1 MKIWKSRT
9 VQALLAGTI
18 MVLSPLEL
26 AAQETERYTF
36 DIPAQDLGD
45 ALRTVAAT
53 AGWELYATADEINGV
68 SVPPLRGT
76 FTAKVAIE
84 KLLQGTTLVARFDKG
99 SVLIRGRSASAA
111 AAAQESEEA
120 IVVTGTRIE
129 GAPPAAPVITVTSQ
143 DIKNGGLADL
153 GEVARSLPQNF
164 GGGQNPGI
172 GSAQGTQNENV
183 NVNGASTFNLRGI
196 GPNATL
202 TLLNGNRFAYSG
214 TNSVIDVSA
223 IPVAAVERI
232 EIVTDGASAIYGA
245 DAVAGVVNILL
256 RKGYEGFTTNARIGG
271 STDGGNFQQQFSV
284 LGGTKW
290 STGGIIATYD
300 YFDNSAIR
308 ASDRTFSSS
317 SNPASTFYPDL
328 KRHSVLLSG
337 HQEFAP
343 GVRIKTDLIY
353 KRGDMTSVRGL
364 FVDRPIEARGTRVV
378 NEFETFGI
386 APTLEVKIGGDWN
399 TRLTGF
405 YGTDGT
411 YGVTDNFTNGVAAK
425 LIRIFD
431 NRNIAIEAGAEGPLF
446 ALPAGDVR
454 LAVGGGWRH
463 NRIHG
468 EFSGRNITPTREN
481 KFAYGELFVPLTS
494 PDQNLDFVH
503 RASFTGALRWED
515 YSDSGSIVT
524 PKLGLVFSPVP
535 EFSLGVSWGRSFK
548 MPTLIQQY
556 TGYSASL
563 VPVTGYGAQ
572 FPADSTFVYIG
583 GPNPEVGPERSENM
597 TLSATFRPS
606 SRLEI
611 VTSLFHIDYRDRVA
625 PPLRSVLGA
634 LTEPLYSQFVT
645 FNPTAAELDA
655 AIAGAAG
662 PLANG
667 TTGPYNPTNVIAL
680 LDGRDRNIAEQR
692 YRGADLAIRYRASL
706 GGGRTLNFSAGATWL
721 DSQQRL
727 LSDLPITDLAGN
739 IFSPPHFRARGGATY
754 DGGHFTLAAFSSFT
768 GGVTDRRGPVPIDI
782 SPVATFDITARIKIA
797 GIADVTLNAL
807 NIFNA
812 KPEQILVATPNATPF
827 DSTNYSAIGRFLA
840 LTISRDW

>member
-1 MKIWKSRT
+1 MKISKSRT
-9 VQALLAGTI
+9 VRALLAGTI
-18 MVLSPLEL
+18 IALSPMEL
-26 AAQETERYTF
+26 AAQETERYVF
-36 DIPAQDLGD
+36 DIKSQELGD
-45 ALRTVAAT
+45 ALRTVAST
-53 AGWELYATADEINGV
+53 ADWELYAAADEINGV
-68 SVPPLRGT
+68 SVAPLQGN
-76 FTAKVAIE
+76 FTAKEAIE
-84 KLLQGTTLVARFDKG
+84 RLLQGTSLVARFENG
-99 SVLIRGRSASAA
+99 SVLIRRRSGSGAL
-111 AAAQESEEA
+111 AAQGSEED

-129 GAPPAAPVITVTSQ
+129 GAPPAAPVITITNQ
-143 DIKNGGLADL
+143 DIKNAGLADL

-172 GSAQGTQNENV
+172 GSAQGTQNENA

-223 IPVAAVERI
+223 IPIAAVERI

-256 RKGYEGFTTNARIGG
+256 RKEYEGFTTTARVGG

-290 STGGIIATYD
+290 STGGILAVYD

-308 ASDRTFSSS
+308 ASDRSFSSS

-328 KRHSVLLSG
+328 KRHSVLLSA
-337 HQEFAP
+337 HQQFAP
-343 GVRIKTDLIY
+343 GVRLKADLIY

-364 FVDRPIEARGTRVV
+364 FVDRPIETRGTRVV

-386 APTLEVKIGGDWN
+386 APTLEIDIGGDWN

-405 YGTDGT
+405 YGTDET

-454 LAVGGGWRH
+454 LAAGGGWRQ

-468 EFSGRNITPTREN
+468 EFSGRNITPAREN
-481 KFAYGELFVPLTS
+481 KFAYGELLVPLAS
-494 PDQNLDFVH
+494 PDQKLGFAH
-503 RASFTGALRWED
+503 RASFTAALRWED

-524 PKLGLVFSPVP
+524 PKLGLVYSPVP

-572 FPADSTFVYIG
+572 FPAGSTFVYIG

-606 SRLEI
+606 LRLEI
-611 VTSLFHIDYRDRVA
+611 ITSLFHIDYRDRVA

-634 LTEPLYSQFVT
+634 LTDPLYSQLVT

-667 TTGPYNPTNVIAL
+667 TTGPYDPANVVAL

-706 GGGRTLNFSAGATWL
+706 SGGRSLTLSAGATWL

-727 LSDLPITDLAGN
+727 LPDLPVTDLAGN

-754 DGGHFTLAAFSSFT
+754 DGDRFTLAAFSSFT
-768 GGVTDRRGPVPIDI
+768 GGVTDRRRAVPIEI
-782 SPVATFDITARIKIA
+782 SPVATFDLTGRIKIA
-797 GIADVTLNAL
+797 GVADVTVSAL

-812 KPEQILVATPNATPF
+812 KPDQILVAAPNDTPF